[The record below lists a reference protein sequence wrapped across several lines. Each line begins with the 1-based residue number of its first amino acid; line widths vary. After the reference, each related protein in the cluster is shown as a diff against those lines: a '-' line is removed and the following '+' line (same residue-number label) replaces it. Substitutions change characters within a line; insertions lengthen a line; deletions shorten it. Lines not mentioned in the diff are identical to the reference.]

1 MTFRDCRTTPKNSET
16 SKSPSFLTLTKTQH
30 TRIQKIEIHTMK
42 LNNTHNM
49 KRKSGMTLLELTV
62 VILVLLS
69 LISILFVG
77 ARAWKKGSDR
87 SANIMNLRNCQQA
100 MRGEENMKTLDK
112 GAAFTKTQLE
122 AYIKYPSDIGT
133 AVTYTEGTVITEDS
147 ASPVALDIAHLW
159 LQPSPSGEPGAE
171 YGHAALADVTG
182 W

>member
-1 MTFRDCRTTPKNSET
+1 
-16 SKSPSFLTLTKTQH
+16 
-30 TRIQKIEIHTMK
+30 MK
-42 LNNTHNM
+42 LNNTLSL

-100 MRGEENMKTLDK
+100 MRGHQNMRTDPTDM
-112 GAAFTKTQLE
+112 AFTPAMLLDYMKAPTPPNDSVE
-122 AYIKYPSDIGT
+122 YDPGDVITDIGT
-133 AVTYTEGTVITEDS
+133 
-147 ASPVALDIAHLW
+147 LW
-159 LQPSPSGEPGAE
+159 LNPNTAGAE
-171 YGHAALADVTG
+171 GGDYGPATGATAD